1 MNRTARR
8 LTAVLLAM
16 VLAVLVLPLAV
27 YAGPAVVSSVLSEEP
42 DPTPVPTPAVQ
53 LPPTEVTMPSAVTAR
68 SPGAPVPSKDAL
80 KTLLPPLLKVDGEGD
95 FTGVVLDAMSGEVLF
110 DQSGAE
116 PRIPASNQ
124 KLLVAAASV
133 STIGPERRFET
144 SVYRGAEPG
153 VVVLRGGGDVL
164 LGSGKS
170 QPDDV
175 VGHAGLQTLAER
187 TVKALTENGI
197 PAAETLHVVLD
208 DTLFAGPALHPTW
221 QQPDID
227 SGQIAPIY
235 PLALNS
241 AWLEGDNPD
250 NERYADPALAAAD
263 AFRVALADAA
273 KMKGLKVD
281 DGLTRGAAPDDAER
295 LASVESARVVD
306 QAEHMLLVSDNYLA
320 EALAR
325 MTAVSAGEVPSFAG
339 GTSAVVAAVARLGVP
354 VDSLVL
360 ADAAGLSLRNRMSA
374 GQLAAVVRT
383 MAASDRPGLREVLD
397 GLPVASLDGSLAERF
412 DDAAGAGVV
421 RAKTGTLFTAT
432 SLTGYVVDR
441 DGRLLVFSFVAN
453 GLESNILEARAA
465 VDAAAS
471 ALAGCGCR

>member
-1 MNRTARR
+1 MTPTARR

-16 VLAVLVLPLAV
+16 VLAVLVVPLAV
-27 YAGPAVVSSVLSEEP
+27 YAGPAVISSVIP
-42 DPTPVPTPAVQ
+42 KDPRPTTVPTPAIQ
-53 LPPTEVTMPSAVTAR
+53 LAPTEVTMPTVVTGLNAD
-68 SPGAPVPSKDAL
+68 APRPSRKAL
-80 KTLLPPLLKVDGEGD
+80 TALLPPLLKVDGEGD
-95 FTGVVLDAMSGEVLF
+95 FTGVVLDARGGDVLF
-110 DQSGAE
+110 DQLAAE

-124 KLLVAAASV
+124 KLLTATAVV
-133 STIGPERRFET
+133 STLGPDRRFET
-144 SVYRGAEPG
+144 SVYYGAEPG
-153 VVVLRGGGDVL
+153 SVALRGGGDVL

-170 QPDDV
+170 KPNAV

-187 TVKALTENGI
+187 TVTALTQGGKPPGE
-197 PAAETLHVVLD
+197 ALRVVVD
-208 DTLFAGPALHPTW
+208 DSLFTGPVLHPSW

-241 AWLEGDNPD
+241 AWLEGANPND
-250 NERYADPALAAAD
+250 ERHRDPALAAAQ
-263 AFRVALADAA
+263 AFRDALSAAGKAQGVTVAE
-273 KMKGLKVD
+273 GV
-281 DGLTRGAAPDDAER
+281 TRGAADKDSDR
-295 LASVESARVVD
+295 LAFVGSARVVD

-325 MTAVSAGEVPSFAG
+325 MTAIGAGEVPSFAG
-339 GTSAVVAAVARLGVP
+339 GTGAVVAAVARLGVS
-354 VDSLVL
+354 VDGLVL
-360 ADAAGLSLRNRMSA
+360 ADASGLSLRNAMSA
-374 GQLAAVVRT
+374 AQLAAVVRT
-383 MAASDRPGLREVLD
+383 MINSDRPGLQEVLD

-432 SLTGYVVDR
+432 SLSGYVVDR
-441 DGRLLVFSFVAN
+441 DGRLLVFSFIGN
-453 GLESNILEARAA
+453 GLASNTLQARAA